1 MNKKVVFFNLMN
13 LLITFIL
20 AMIFGGATQNIRGN
34 ELLLGSVTMVAVQLS
49 PLITTLIFRKKYNE
63 RKFYAY
69 KLNRYSVIAIIFP
82 ITLVLL
88 SSFILDLMGMPYVK
102 SEYTGYLLL
111 IGVIVTIVGSISE
124 EIGWRG
130 TLLQIFENKYTSFTS
145 SLFVGILWG
154 TWHFFKIMNV
164 GFVGYLLFIP
174 TVIMLSIFITYFYK
188 KSKNNILNAIFYH
201 TFFNLSNMI
210 LLVKRESIQLYLTIL
225 GVSALLLILLFMY
238 DREYFKLKESIEIS
252 GIGNRKN
259 G

>member
-88 SSFILDLMGMPYVK
+88 GVPYVK

-154 TWHFFKIMNV
+154 AWHFFKIMNV

-188 KSKNNILNAIFYH
+188 KSKSNILNAIFYH

-210 LLVKRESIQLYLTIL
+210 LLFKRESIQLYLTIL
-225 GVSALLLILLFMY
+225 GASALLLILLFMY
-238 DREYFKLKESIEIS
+238 DREYFKLK
-252 GIGNRKN
+252 KA
-259 G
+259 

>member
-13 LLITFIL
+13 LLITFLL
-20 AMIFGGATQNIRGN
+20 AMISGGVTQNIRGN

-154 TWHFFKIMNV
+154 AWHFFKIMNV

-188 KSKNNILNAIFYH
+188 KSKSNILNAIFYH

-210 LLVKRESIQLYLTIL
+210 LLFKRESIQLYLTIL
-225 GVSALLLILLFMY
+225 GASALLLILLFMY
-238 DREYFKLKESIEIS
+238 DREYFKLK
-252 GIGNRKN
+252 KA
-259 G
+259 

>member
-1 MNKKVVFFNLMN
+1 
-13 LLITFIL
+13 
-20 AMIFGGATQNIRGN
+20 
-34 ELLLGSVTMVAVQLS
+34 
-49 PLITTLIFRKKYNE
+49 
-63 RKFYAY
+63 
-69 KLNRYSVIAIIFP
+69 
-82 ITLVLL
+82 
-88 SSFILDLMGMPYVK
+88 
-102 SEYTGYLLL
+102 
-111 IGVIVTIVGSISE
+111 
-124 EIGWRG
+124 
-130 TLLQIFENKYTSFTS
+130 
-145 SLFVGILWG
+145 
-154 TWHFFKIMNV
+154 MNV

-210 LLVKRESIQLYLTIL
+210 LLFKRESIQLYLTIL

>member
-1 MNKKVVFFNLMN
+1 
-13 LLITFIL
+13 
-20 AMIFGGATQNIRGN
+20 
-34 ELLLGSVTMVAVQLS
+34 
-49 PLITTLIFRKKYNE
+49 
-63 RKFYAY
+63 
-69 KLNRYSVIAIIFP
+69 
-82 ITLVLL
+82 
-88 SSFILDLMGMPYVK
+88 MGMPYVK

-130 TLLQIFENKYTSFTS
+130 TLLQIFENKYTSFTG

-154 TWHFFKIMNV
+154 AWHFFKIMNV

-188 KSKNNILNAIFYH
+188 KSKNNILNAIIYH

-210 LLVKRESIQLYLTIL
+210 LLFKRESIQLYLTIL